1 MITLS
6 FLKLLENNSLGVID
20 TDLFFQKLTL
30 DKVGVYISDI
40 GDPITRGSR
49 TTQSFELYS
58 RGKTDVEGYQKLEA
72 ILDFM
77 KAVYSTACTLPPVP
91 PISSKEYKNVTIKP
105 LSTITNVG
113 LDAKQRSIYVIQ
125 GQITL

>member
-6 FLKLLENNSLGVID
+6 FLKLLQDNSLGVID
-20 TDLFFQKLTL
+20 QDLFFQKLTL
-30 DKVGVYISDI
+30 DKYGVYISDV
-40 GDPITRGSR
+40 GDPIARGSR
-49 TTQSFELYS
+49 TTQSFELYA

-77 KAVYSTACTLPPVP
+77 KQIYSTGCTLPPVP

-105 LSTITNVG
+105 LSTITNMG
-113 LDAKQRSIYVIQ
+113 LDAKNRTIYVVQ